1 MMQIKNS
8 GELDKLN
15 SKINDLK
22 EQIKTAADDIKEK
35 LQKELSSLEAKKD
48 QLVDDIE
55 GSVVAEDTDDVL
67 DE

>member
-1 MMQIKNS
+1 MQIKNS